1 MSDYLSPQ
9 IKLRELA
16 QLDPTMQ
23 AIFGGGTAPKP
34 AFRWFNRQM
43 VPGVVADA
51 VKGGTCVM
59 VMNVGTVRGMNQG
72 GVMNLEAPRMQFT
85 IADLESEKA
94 RIAAEAIITFM
105 GTVNL
110 CVIQIS
116 SPVTAIS
123 SNPNIF
129 LGQREGMIVN
139 PQSPGGPVYT
149 EIVEFRVYN
158 RTDLAAA

>member
-9 IKLRELA
+9 VKLRELA
-16 QLDPTMQ
+16 QLDANMQ
-23 AIFGGGTAPKP
+23 EIFGGGIAPKP

-43 VPGVVADA
+43 IPSVVADT

-59 VMNVGTVRGMNQG
+59 VMNTGTVRGMNQG

-85 IADLESEKA
+85 VADLESEKA
-94 RIAAEAIITFM
+94 RIAAEAVITFM

-110 CVIQIS
+110 CVIQAG
-116 SPVTAIS
+116 SPAVPIS

-129 LGQREGMIVN
+129 LSQREGLIPN
-139 PQSPGGPVYT
+139 PQSPGGPIYT

-158 RTDLAAA
+158 RVDLAVA